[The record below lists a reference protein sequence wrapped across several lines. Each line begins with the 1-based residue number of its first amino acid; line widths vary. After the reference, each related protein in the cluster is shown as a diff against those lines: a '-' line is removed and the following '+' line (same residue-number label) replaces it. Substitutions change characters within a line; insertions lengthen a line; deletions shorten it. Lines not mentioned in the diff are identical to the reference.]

1 MNLEKLRVKHRKT
14 INVWEHIHQNIRLNG
29 IFKDAINQIIKNTHS
44 SDTERWR
51 KPMGDIGW
59 GYYDYDED
67 TKSYTK
73 RSGINFINTGYSY
86 QGYIESVLK
95 NRFNVQFPYRTDER
109 GFFIKETVEETI
121 QQFCYYLELY
131 KDYILFD
138 GEIKN
143 HIEMINERLLKISNR
158 SEKLIEDKHKL
169 IWPDSIDYKTFTG
182 GGGNVKD
189 FSGID
194 GEVVFEESVKSVQCK
209 EVSYIE
215 ENEDRIIVS
224 LTMSYKKYLHVD
236 YYAFTN
242 DKKYIVFKNDSNGI
256 KVLGSLSG
264 NIYSFNKDL
273 IVSTNF

>member
-1 MNLEKLRVKHRKT
+1 ME
-14 INVWEHIHQNIRLNG
+14 WEHEFPVTRSC
-29 IFKDAINQIIKNTHS
+29 QIATVAKTHGVAS
-44 SDTERWR
+44 RPSITTFWSIITHTTPEA
-51 KPMGDIGW
+51 GA
-59 GYYDYDED
+59 
-67 TKSYTK
+67 S
-73 RSGINFINTGYSY
+73 TG
-86 QGYIESVLK
+86 
-95 NRFNVQFPYRTDER
+95 P
-109 GFFIKETVEETI
+109 
-121 QQFCYYLELY
+121 YYLELY

-143 HIEMINERLLKISNR
+143 HIETINERLLKISTR

-169 IWPDSIDYKTFTG
+169 IWPESIDYKTFTG

-189 FSGID
+189 FNGID
-194 GEVVFEESVKSVQCK
+194 GEVVFEGSVKSVQCK

-215 ENEDRIIVS
+215 ENEDRIIIS

-256 KVLGSLSG
+256 GVLESLSG